1 MGSSEQEVNY
11 LWEVDVS
18 QRKKSSAT
26 SGASISQERT
36 PERALGRIT
45 SPKSQA
51 QRGAM
56 LAPIREG
63 TPLQVEELLSQ
74 LEASGDIGPYEDIIN
89 DEVAADE
96 AMLEMDADMD
106 LSDED
111 EPIAEDWGDEGAVLS
126 DGDVDAVPSTNPFAP
141 RRFEIVVTNGICS
154 VPVDEKCIRS
164 ARTPLGQQVLYEL
177 ESRIWALRRI
187 AAWLTERRG
196 EFLRT
201 RDFWLLGC
209 EALADIS
216 NKQVPVVQKSFLRV
230 TGLEP
235 RVSEASLSRYI
246 RATDIAWTDGSAPL
260 DILFSDDAKRV
271 WVANAVRQ
279 FVKETG
285 ESVSTEMLD
294 EYASIPV
301 NRSADWRRR
310 LAQMTPEALDLPT
323 FIEKANMLAGTRWQD
338 VVSYYRDRI
347 LG

>member
-1 MGSSEQEVNY
+1 
-11 LWEVDVS
+11 
-18 QRKKSSAT
+18 
-26 SGASISQERT
+26 
-36 PERALGRIT
+36 
-45 SPKSQA
+45 
-51 QRGAM
+51 M
-56 LAPIREG
+56 LAPVREG
-63 TPLQVEELLSQ
+63 TPLQVAQLLSS
-74 LEASGDIGPYEDIIN
+74 LEAAGDIGPDENIIQ

-96 AMLEMDADMD
+96 AMLEMDADVD

-111 EPIAEDWGDEGAVLS
+111 EPSVEDWGDEGTVLS
-126 DGDVDAVPSTNPFAP
+126 DGDVDATPITNPFAP
-141 RRFEIVVTNGICS
+141 RRFEIVVTDGVCS
-154 VPVDEKCIRS
+154 VPVDAKCIRS
-164 ARTPLGQQVLYEL
+164 ARTSLGQQVLYEL

-201 RDFWLLGC
+201 RDFWHLGR
-209 EALADIS
+209 EALAEIR
-216 NKQVPVVQKSFLRV
+216 NKQTPVVQKSFLQCA
-230 TGLEP
+230 GLDP

-260 DILFSDDAKRV
+260 DILFSGDAKRV

-285 ESVSTEMLD
+285 ESVSTDMLD
-294 EYASIPV
+294 EYASVPV
-301 NRSADWRRR
+301 TRSADRRRR

-338 VVSYYRDRI
+338 VVSCCRDRM